1 MTYEDYPQSAR
12 DAASRALKYK
22 EENNPDCGT
31 AVGWTRANQIAKGEG
46 LSLETVKR
54 TFSFLS
60 RAKTYDTGSFEE
72 DGQVRCGSLMYAAWG
87 GDSMRN
93 WAERKIK
100 EVEGRSVADFE
111 PLTMA
116 IGERRYIPFN
126 LEQRADGN
134 KDNTLEGYGIVFNE
148 EFRMDEVLYE
158 TIEPDAIQLSDDVLI
173 AINHDY
179 SKILGRTKSGTASV
193 SIDERGAKYEVKQL
207 PATSYAQDLKAQMER
222 GDVTGSSFSFFVHED
237 EYEERPEGGI
247 LRRIKKAF
255 VFEMGPVIMPAY
267 EMTTA
272 NLRSIQAA
280 QSEKKAAMRE
290 QEDVLLRAIEADEAA
305 RSQANQGSKKAI
317 EDDDDM
323 NVANIDIELQLMELE
338 MQMDD

>member
-1 MTYEDYPQSAR
+1 MTYNDYPKTAK
-12 DAASRALKYK
+12 DAAARALKYK
-22 EENNPDCGT
+22 EDNNPSCGT

-87 GDSMRN
+87 GDTMRN
-93 WAERKIK
+93 WAERKIE
-100 EVEGRSVADFE
+100 EVEGRSVANFE
-111 PLTMA
+111 PLTMS
-116 IGERRYIPFN
+116 IGERRYIPFKV
-126 LEQRADGN
+126 EQRADGN
-134 KDNTLEGYGIVFNE
+134 EDKTLEGYGIVFNE

-158 TIEPDAIQLSDDVLI
+158 TIEPDAIELSDDVLI
-173 AINHDY
+173 AVNHDY

-193 SIDERGAKYEVKQL
+193 SIDARGVKYEVKEM

-222 GDVTGSSFSFFVHED
+222 GDVTGSSFSFFVRED

-272 NLRSIQAA
+272 NLRSIQEA

-305 RSQANQGSKKAI
+305 RSQKNNAKAQHI
-317 EDDDDM
+317 DDVV
-323 NVANIDIELQLMELE
+323 NIELELELMELE
-338 MQMDD
+338 MGLDD